1 MSTQQNVIPISENVK
16 EREKLRKQLQR
27 YINIYVKR
35 YDLKAIENLVEF
47 IDQWFYIDKGEVV
60 VRSNVS
66 VNEMEQKLLSNFR
79 VVVTENFYVQPVLE
93 HVVKKMDT
101 TIDVPKC
108 NMQSISVADPG
119 VQYDYILEP
128 FSERLLVKQEINEN
142 VYIIEQ
148 WDGKAVDCV
157 YTTEDDL
164 SRKPFHYRRSILKKQ
179 GIKLRPVV
187 KQIVDGSMLIID
199 SRVYNQKGEG
209 GYMEVVLGTQIN
221 VKKNIE
227 DGRVD
232 YLVRNVAGERKW
244 ERILSRDEVE
254 SDKYHDC
261 IIRYDYATRQEV
273 GLRTYVHSIIDWEM
287 MQRNLRSVKKEDFV
301 RLTDWDIEGVE
312 VDIVFEGL
320 VIGVGFRRQLY
331 DMTLNKQMV
340 GTIKNENK
348 HVRFKLFTSL
358 EIWKMLKTTL
368 YRFATKMQAVMKIN
382 SENRR
387 KKKISKWFVE
397 IKI

>member
-164 SRKPFHYRRSILKKQ
+164 SRKPFHYRRSILKK
-179 GIKLRPVV
+179 
-187 KQIVDGSMLIID
+187 
-199 SRVYNQKGEG
+199 
-209 GYMEVVLGTQIN
+209 T
-221 VKKNIE
+221 
-227 DGRVD
+227 
-232 YLVRNVAGERKW
+232 RN
-244 ERILSRDEVE
+244 
-254 SDKYHDC
+254 
-261 IIRYDYATRQEV
+261 
-273 GLRTYVHSIIDWEM
+273 
-287 MQRNLRSVKKEDFV
+287 
-301 RLTDWDIEGVE
+301 
-312 VDIVFEGL
+312 
-320 VIGVGFRRQLY
+320 
-331 DMTLNKQMV
+331 
-340 GTIKNENK
+340 
-348 HVRFKLFTSL
+348 
-358 EIWKMLKTTL
+358 
-368 YRFATKMQAVMKIN
+368 
-382 SENRR
+382 
-387 KKKISKWFVE
+387 
-397 IKI
+397 